1 MVAEREI
8 PAWQCT
14 STRPP
19 LCFTESVGGAE
30 KTRQKEEESSGY
42 RAPFHISFIVISEC
56 FTRTNYRERALNWQS
71 EGRINVPLFGMLMAI
86 QPKLVLLQVKKGS
99 KTSGK
104 KEKVIT
110 FLFCSLCSIIQLFCN
125 QSITLLIHKSGLQ
138 NGLWCTSCLEKL
150 LGYLN
155 VSPRV

>member
-42 RAPFHISFIVISEC
+42 CAPFHISFIVISEC
-56 FTRTNYRERALNWQS
+56 FMRTNYRERALNWQS
-71 EGRINVPLFGMLMAI
+71 EGRINVPLFGMLMEI
-86 QPKLVLLQVKKGS
+86 QPKLVLLQVKTGQKQAER
-99 KTSGK
+99 KR
-104 KEKVIT
+104 VIT
-110 FLFCSLCSIIQLFCN
+110 FLFCSFCSIILLFCN

-155 VSPRV
+155 IS